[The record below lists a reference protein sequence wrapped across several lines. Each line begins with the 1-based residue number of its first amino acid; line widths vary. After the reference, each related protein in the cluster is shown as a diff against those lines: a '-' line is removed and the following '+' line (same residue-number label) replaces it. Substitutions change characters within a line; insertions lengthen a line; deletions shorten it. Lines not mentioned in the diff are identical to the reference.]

1 MHKEFIESVRDDLR
15 HYAGIVDEGAR
26 RVERYCADLA
36 IEIEDKI
43 RNADKYD
50 LSIDKMDSE
59 YSIRKDD
66 FGNQLYYVAEKHAI
80 GELIVGASTTERV
93 PFTDDIKRQ
102 VKLYEYLKPTFIR
115 MFDGLQYV
123 DEVWFFEKK
132 HNISLGR
139 IAYLFSDYLIPGMD
153 PIFFYDLG
161 LTFYDWFNSV
171 DKEQNPDRK
180 PTWSP
185 LAFMDLFNQWI
196 MNMEVP
202 VYENRYAEKEEMIGI
217 IGTHFNL
224 NNMTESTIEKNAVRM
239 MIIKD
244 ASTLIGM
251 NRAAKR
257 DIQLETYD
265 IKKFGDDISESYAK
279 ALDATEIE
287 NKKRFVH
294 ETLNLENNK
303 PAEIASFLAKLKG
316 EFQFRHTLYGREYL
330 VIREK
335 ASEFG
340 LDFIALLDGD
350 DWI

>member
-1 MHKEFIESVRDDLR
+1 
-15 HYAGIVDEGAR
+15 
-26 RVERYCADLA
+26 
-36 IEIEDKI
+36 
-43 RNADKYD
+43 
-50 LSIDKMDSE
+50 
-59 YSIRKDD
+59 
-66 FGNQLYYVAEKHAI
+66 
-80 GELIVGASTTERV
+80 
-93 PFTDDIKRQ
+93 
-102 VKLYEYLKPTFIR
+102 
-115 MFDGLQYV
+115 
-123 DEVWFFEKK
+123 
-132 HNISLGR
+132 
-139 IAYLFSDYLIPGMD
+139 
-153 PIFFYDLG
+153 
-161 LTFYDWFNSV
+161 
-171 DKEQNPDRK
+171 
-180 PTWSP
+180 
-185 LAFMDLFNQWI
+185 